1 MAGSATPTAGGLEAF
16 QHGLRDLGYV
26 EGQTIVLEVRW
37 AEGRSERM
45 PELAAELLRLKVDVL
60 FVGTTQAALA
70 AKKATGTIP
79 IVMISGDP
87 IGLGLVTS
95 LARPGANVTGLSF
108 FTEEIA
114 AKRLQ
119 LLKELVPGLS
129 RVAVLRIPVV
139 AIHAIFWR
147 ETEVAARKLG
157 VALQPLEV
165 RGPGDFEAAFA
176 AAEQGKAQ
184 ALIAFDDSLTGVH
197 RSRIVALAANSTA
210 LCRRSANP
218 YLCPAPAELH
228 GHSHLH

>member
-1 MAGSATPTAGGLEAF
+1 VNRRDFIALFSSAATWPRAPWRTETAKNPARRLPWQPSRAGTAGSRHSTTGSETRATWKGK
-16 QHGLRDLGYV
+16 RS
-26 EGQTIVLEVRW
+26 RW
-37 AEGRSERM
+37 KS
-45 PELAAELLRLKVDVL
+45 
-60 FVGTTQAALA
+60 
-70 AKKATGTIP
+70 TGPIP
-79 IVMISGDP
+79 
-87 IGLGLVTS
+87 
-95 LARPGANVTGLSF
+95 A
-108 FTEEIA
+108 
-114 AKRLQ
+114 
-119 LLKELVPGLS
+119 
-129 RVAVLRIPVV
+129 V